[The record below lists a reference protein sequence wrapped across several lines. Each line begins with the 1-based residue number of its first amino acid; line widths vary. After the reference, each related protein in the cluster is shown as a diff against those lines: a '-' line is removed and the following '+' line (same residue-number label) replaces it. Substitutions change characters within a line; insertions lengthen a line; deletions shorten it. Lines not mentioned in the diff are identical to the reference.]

1 MEDSLGKRYV
11 IKLISTV
18 LIALINAVV
27 QLILPQALTIGEYAD
42 YTYNLNVFTSVLS
55 IVILSAD
62 GAFASKIS
70 KRLKEGKL
78 VLFYGKFLLAVALI
92 LNIGITVIFGTSL
105 GERFFPGQTFVTVIL
120 ALNASFVLKLI
131 QEVMALYDCYALTR
145 ISEPFVVA
153 HKVLIAIIIY
163 VAYAFALLSVERFYV
178 VQIIVIL
185 LICGIMLTIFV
196 RKNTDIF
203 KIQTEEN
210 IRGYISEFAQYC
222 KPLVVANIVTN
233 GLLII
238 SNWLLKNYG
247 GDTQQ
252 AYYGVAW
259 QLNTLLAYTFTP
271 ITALLQ
277 REYAVRV
284 HNMESL
290 RALYQSI
297 LKKTMGIVTIFACF
311 IIINTDI
318 VLLTLFGQN
327 YAGAVGIT
335 RLIMVYTI
343 FQAWGQVNG
352 AMFTA
357 TERTSIYAK
366 VSVAVQVCSLILIL
380 VFQIPNFIW
389 PEGLGAIGIGWQK
402 MLGNLISVALCCY
415 FNCRYLGVH
424 FFKECR
430 ISLMPS
436 VLWMGL
442 AVFVRVLLDLVWK
455 QLNMT
460 NVYIEFFVNG
470 FVYCLFA
477 GICLI
482 IFPQIL
488 GFKIDLRK
496 LRRK

>member
-42 YTYNLNVFTSVLS
+42 YTYNLNVFTSVLA
-55 IVILSAD
+55 IAILSVD

-78 VLFYGKFLLAVALI
+78 VLFYGKFLLGVALI
-92 LNIGITVIFGTSL
+92 LNVAIIVLFGTSL
-105 GERFFPGQTFVTVIL
+105 GERFFPGQTFITVIL
-120 ALNASFVLKLI
+120 ALNASFVMKLI

-153 HKVLIAIIIY
+153 HKVIIAIIVY
-163 VAYAFALLSVERFYV
+163 VAYVFAMLSIENFYI

-185 LICGIMLTIFV
+185 LICSIMLTIFV
-196 RKNTDIF
+196 RKNKEIF
-203 KIQTEEN
+203 IIKEEN
-210 IRGYISEFAQYC
+210 PSGYVSEFVQYC
-222 KPLVVANIVTN
+222 RPLVIANIVTN
-233 GLLII
+233 GLLIV

-284 HNMESL
+284 RDMVSL
-290 RALYQSI
+290 RSLYQSI
-297 LKKTMGIVTIFACF
+297 LKNTMGVVTIFACF
-311 IIINTDI
+311 ILLNTDI
-318 VLLTLFGQN
+318 VLVTLFGTN
-327 YAGAVGIT
+327 YAGAVGVT

-357 TERTSIYAK
+357 TERTGIYAK
-366 VSVAVQVCSLILIL
+366 ISVAVQVLSLLLII
-380 VFQIPNFIW
+380 VFQLPNFIW

-424 FFKECR
+424 FLKECR
-430 ISLMPS
+430 ISMLPAI
-436 VLWMGL
+436 LWMGL
-442 AVFVRVLLDLVWK
+442 AALVRGAFELLWR
-455 QLNMT
+455 QLNIS

-470 FVYCLFA
+470 FVYCLFV

-482 IFPQIL
+482 LFPQIL
-488 GFKIDLRK
+488 GFKIDLKK

>member
-11 IKLISTV
+11 IKLISTI

-27 QLILPQALTIGEYAD
+27 QIILPHALTIEEYAD

-70 KRLKEGKL
+70 KRLKEGRL
-78 VLFYGKFLLAVALI
+78 VLFYGKFLLVVALV
-92 LNIGITVIFGTSL
+92 LNVAITLLFGTRL
-105 GERFFPGQTFVTVIL
+105 GERFFPGQTFIVVIL

-131 QEVMALYDCYALTR
+131 QEVMALFDCYALTR

-163 VAYAFALLSVERFYV
+163 IAYAFSMLSIEAFYIA
-178 VQIIVIL
+178 QIIVIL
-185 LICGIMLTIFV
+185 LICGLMLFIFV
-196 RKNTDIF
+196 KKNKEIF
-203 KIQTEEN
+203 RIKEQEATG
-210 IRGYISEFAQYC
+210 GYIGEFVKYC
-222 KPLVVANIVTN
+222 KPLVIANIITN
-233 GLLII
+233 GLLIV

-284 HNMESL
+284 HDMTSL
-290 RALYQSI
+290 RSLYQSI
-297 LKKTMGIVTIFACF
+297 LKKTMGIVSIFACF

-318 VLLTLFGQN
+318 VLMTLFGDN
-327 YAGAVGIT
+327 YAGAATVT

-357 TERTSIYAK
+357 TERTGIYAK
-366 VSVAVQVCSLILIL
+366 ISVAIQVCSLILIC

-389 PEGLGAIGIGWQK
+389 SDGLGAIGIGWQK

-415 FNCRYLGVH
+415 FNCRYLGVA
-424 FFKECR
+424 FLKECK
-430 ISLMPS
+430 ISLIPAGI
-436 VLWMGL
+436 WIGL
-442 AVFVRVLLDLVWK
+442 AVIVRSLFDLLWM
-455 QLNMT
+455 QLNVN

-470 FVYCLFA
+470 FVYCFIV
-477 GICLI
+477 GICLLV
-482 IFPQIL
+482 FPNIL
-488 GFKIDLRK
+488 GFKIDLKK